1 MPMAQGDVLLCYSTE
16 PSLCEM
22 VNETQNTYYFDTDG
36 KLAKIKDGNEINT
49 TITRDANK
57 ITLVKDN
64 ETSPSVITLDSQ
76 GRVTSSI
83 DYRGKENKFF
93 YGANGELSKVEND
106 EGRNVNY
113 TYNLNKNISKIE
125 TDRGKVSYEHD
136 DKNRITKETDS
147 AGNSAIL
154 EYNDN
159 YETGIITITRTDRN
173 GNKSYITT
181 DFFGNVLKT
190 ADALGYEANYIYDDN
205 RNLIKIVDK
214 NGNVSNRTFN
224 DMNLITSLTDS
235 EGISSSIDYDQNGN
249 AIKIALQN
257 GAVGNFDYDANNQV
271 IKSVSA
277 SGAVVKFC
285 HGSENESIYRSV
297 I

>member
-1 MPMAQGDVLLCYSTE
+1 MRYYYSNQDYAEFYPKAYFENKIVGTVNGDTIEVSKISAGEYLTDIRNLVNFKITKNTDGTY
-16 PSLCEM
+16 EM
-22 VNETQNTYYFDTDG
+22 VNETRNTYYFDTDG

-64 ETSPSVITLDSQ
+64 ETLPSVITLDSQ

-83 DYRGKENKFF
+83 DYKGKENKFF
-93 YGANGELSKVEND
+93 YGMNGELSKVEND

-125 TDRGKVSYEHD
+125 TARGKVSYEYD

-147 AGNSAIL
+147 AGNSATL
-154 EYNDN
+154 EYDDN
-159 YETGIITITRTDRN
+159 YETGIIMITRTDRN

-190 ADALGYEANYIYDDN
+190 VDALGYEANYIYDDN

-224 DMNLITSLTDS
+224 DMNLITQKTQGD
-235 EGISSSIDYDQNGN
+235 G
-249 AIKIALQN
+249 
-257 GAVGNFDYDANNQV
+257 
-271 IKSVSA
+271 SVVLINKKDTR
-277 SGAVVKFC
+277 GRF
-285 HGSENESIYRSV
+285 
-297 I
+297 